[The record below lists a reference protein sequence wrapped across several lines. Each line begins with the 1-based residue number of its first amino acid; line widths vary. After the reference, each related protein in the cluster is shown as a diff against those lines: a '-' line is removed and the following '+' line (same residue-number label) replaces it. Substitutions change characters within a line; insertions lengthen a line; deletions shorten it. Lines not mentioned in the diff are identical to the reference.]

1 MEIKVNTL
9 TNDIKEFQ
17 KHPNEEIKWRLI
29 KRISQQKNRNVLLNI
44 AVGPLH
50 KQKELEKQRLV
61 EEIRHRLSNPAVKG
75 CAIINSECQKTK
87 KNEQDLYEML
97 CELEE
102 RIDKIRAS
110 SKQKVT
116 VMEHNKVESDNK

>member
-1 MEIKVNTL
+1 MEIKVSTL
-9 TNDIKEFQ
+9 TNEIKEFQ
-17 KHPNEEIKWRLI
+17 KHPNEEVKWRLI

-102 RIDKIRAS
+102 RVDKIQTS
-110 SKQKVT
+110 LKQKET
-116 VMEHNKVESDNK
+116 NLEHNKVE